1 MGRRNGRAVAVQSD
15 SEMGVWWAGPEQNA
29 RAECSWNLGGAA
41 APIEA
46 TGVVVDQRRAPI
58 IGLAAVTCK
67 EP

>member
-1 MGRRNGRAVAVQSD
+1 
-15 SEMGVWWAGPEQNA
+15 MGVWWAGPEQNA